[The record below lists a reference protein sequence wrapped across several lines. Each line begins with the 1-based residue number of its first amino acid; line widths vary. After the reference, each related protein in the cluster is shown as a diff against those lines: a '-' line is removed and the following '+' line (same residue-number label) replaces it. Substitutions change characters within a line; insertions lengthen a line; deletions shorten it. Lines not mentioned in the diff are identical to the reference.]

1 MSVDS
6 TMTTINNIEDL
17 IKLLDENPQWL
28 EALRVRLLTRE
39 LIELPEK
46 FAQFATS
53 TNQRLGRLETDVSAL
68 KGDVRVLKDDVRDI
82 LLKDDVHVL
91 RDDVQVLKSD
101 VKGIR
106 DSLGPI
112 RGTHAINAAR
122 DRVGYI
128 AEKFGLD
135 WSRTLNREEVRQM
148 VRGLNV
154 GEIPQ
159 GDRESFGEADIVME
173 ARDSADGTCYV
184 AVEVS
189 YTVDESDTER
199 AIRNAGFLAR
209 LTGRPAYA
217 VVAGLR
223 YDDRVMPH
231 IQSGEVT
238 WYQMPPRWLQPE

>member
-1 MSVDS
+1 
-6 TMTTINNIEDL
+6 MTTINNIEDL
-17 IKLLDENPQWL
+17 IKLLDENPPVARGIAGTAPQPRTH
-28 EALRVRLLTRE
+28 RVAREVRPVRRPLTDE
-39 LIELPEK
+39 H
-46 FAQFATS
+46 
-53 TNQRLGRLETDVSAL
+53 LGRLEADVSAL
-68 KGDVRVLKDDVRDI
+68 KHDLQEIRDI
-82 LLKDDVHVL
+82 LGAL
-91 RDDVQVLKSD
+91 RRTIALDL
-101 VKGIR
+101 
-106 DSLGPI
+106 
-112 RGTHAINAAR
+112 AR
-122 DRVGYI
+122 ERSGFI

-154 GEIPQ
+154 GEITQ

>member
-1 MSVDS
+1 M
-6 TMTTINNIEDL
+6 
-17 IKLLDENPQWL
+17 
-28 EALRVRLLTRE
+28 
-39 LIELPEK
+39 
-46 FAQFATS
+46 
-53 TNQRLGRLETDVSAL
+53 SAL
-68 KGDVRVLKDDVRDI
+68 KHDLQEIRDI
-82 LLKDDVHVL
+82 LGAL
-91 RDDVQVLKSD
+91 RRTIALDL
-101 VKGIR
+101 
-106 DSLGPI
+106 
-112 RGTHAINAAR
+112 AR
-122 DRVGYI
+122 ERSGFI